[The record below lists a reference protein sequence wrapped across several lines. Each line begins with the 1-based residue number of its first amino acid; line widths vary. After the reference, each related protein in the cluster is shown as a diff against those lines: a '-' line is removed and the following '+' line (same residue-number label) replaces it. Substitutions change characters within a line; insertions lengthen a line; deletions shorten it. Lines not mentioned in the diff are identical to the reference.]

1 MKHIRLIAA
10 FAAAA
15 LSALPASA
23 MDIATA
29 RGSVAVE
36 AMPKTIAVY
45 DVAAIDT
52 LTRLGIRPAGLPDK
66 LYLPELEP
74 AKEGATV
81 VGTLFEPDLEALSA
95 LYKEIWGKVLLD
107 RYELLNPLVQVV
119 GEGAVLTFN
128 YVSYSGETEF
138 RWNCTE
144 VYRRDGDDW
153 HIIQTHWSYTNAG
166 RPVGVA

>member
-29 RGSVAVE
+29 RGPVAIE
-36 AMPKTIAVY
+36 ATPKTIAVY

-74 AKEGATV
+74 VK
-81 VGTLFEPDLEALSA
+81 
-95 LYKEIWGKVLLD
+95 
-107 RYELLNPLVQVV
+107 
-119 GEGAVLTFN
+119 
-128 YVSYSGETEF
+128 
-138 RWNCTE
+138 
-144 VYRRDGDDW
+144 
-153 HIIQTHWSYTNAG
+153 
-166 RPVGVA
+166 